1 MDAENKVM
9 TKLCQLHWAIDN
21 VLCCLKYQIHQKESE
36 KAIEVGNPK
45 PDNKVYPQSDLV
57 GL

>member
-1 MDAENKVM
+1 MDAENRVM

-21 VLCCLKYQIHQKESE
+21 VLCRQKYQVDQKESE
-36 KAIEVGNPK
+36 KATEVGNPE

-57 GL
+57 VL